1 MKKIFISLFTLF
13 IFISCDNKESYMQD
27 FSQFIQEVED
37 NADKYSEKDWKK
49 ADKKFEE
56 YTGSIYKK
64 YAEELTAEEKIEI
77 AKCQTTYAALKAK
90 AGIKDFGKS
99 LKEAVQKAKEAFE
112 EEK

>member
-1 MKKIFISLFTLF
+1 MKKIFISLFALF

-64 YAEELTAEEKIEI
+64 YAEELTVEEKIEI

-99 LKEAVQKAKEAFE
+99 LKEAAQKAKEAFE

>member
-1 MKKIFISLFTLF
+1 MKKIFISLFALF

-64 YAEELTAEEKIEI
+64 YAEGLTAEEKIEI

-99 LKEAVQKAKEAFE
+99 LKEAAQKAKEAFE

>member
-1 MKKIFISLFTLF
+1 MKKIFISLFAVF

-37 NADKYSEKDWKK
+37 NAE
-49 ADKKFEE
+49 
-56 YTGSIYKK
+56 K

-99 LKEAVQKAKEAFE
+99 LKEAAQKAKEAFE

>member
-1 MKKIFISLFTLF
+1 MKKIFISLFALF

-64 YAEELTAEEKIEI
+64 YAEELTAEEKNRDSQMSNDL
-77 AKCQTTYAALKAK
+77 CR
-90 AGIKDFGKS
+90 IKGKS
-99 LKEAVQKAKEAFE
+99 RHKKTLEKA
-112 EEK
+112 

>member
-1 MKKIFISLFTLF
+1 MKKIFISLFALF

-37 NADKYSEKDWKK
+37 NADNYSEKDWKK

-64 YAEELTAEEKIEI
+64 YAEELTAEEK
-77 AKCQTTYAALKAK
+77 
-90 AGIKDFGKS
+90 
-99 LKEAVQKAKEAFE
+99 
-112 EEK
+112 

>member
-1 MKKIFISLFTLF
+1 MKKIFISLFALF

-64 YAEELTAEEKIEI
+64 YAEELTAEEKI
-77 AKCQTTYAALKAK
+77 LKFR
-90 AGIKDFGKS
+90 I
-99 LKEAVQKAKEAFE
+99 
-112 EEK
+112 